1 MPDLGVVRLT
11 WPRLNRPYDPKM
23 PSDAFHLHLHSLF
36 EIADKDLPVADE
48 SCAAAAQYLQSSVGA
63 HDEAFEDRTAQNA
76 TAFDG
81 DYAVATQGNP
91 FLENST
97 PGGLYKE
104 LEQEFDTVRD
114 QLSACLKTLASNLS
128 LSAQAVR
135 EIARRYAAVDGQ
147 SKVG

>member
-1 MPDLGVVRLT
+1 
-11 WPRLNRPYDPKM
+11 
-23 PSDAFHLHLHSLF
+23 LF
-36 EIADKDLPVADE
+36 AWHRGGLPVPTIPFVPTEFQVHLRNLVEISDKNLPTAE
-48 SCAAAAQYLQSSVGA
+48 QSCTAAAQWLRASVGA

-81 DYAVATQGNP
+81 DYAGATQGSP
-91 FLENST
+91 FLRNST

-114 QLSACLKTLASNLS
+114 QLRTCLDALAGNLS

-135 EIARRYAAVDGQ
+135 EIARRYAEADGQ
-147 SKVG
+147 KIS